1 MDLTPAGENKLREM
15 MKEHGAEKGE
25 AIFKEMIASGAKE
38 AQGWVKKPEKKS
50 NTIMGDRN
58 MNNTA
63 AGIRKRQGPGFWQ
76 ADIGE

>member
-1 MDLTPAGENKLREM
+1 MEITKAGQDMLDK
-15 MKEHGAEKGE
+15 MKDEHGEKKGTTM
-25 AIFKEMIASGAKE
+25 FYDMINSGAKE
-38 AQGWVKKPEKKS
+38 AQGWVKRPEKKS